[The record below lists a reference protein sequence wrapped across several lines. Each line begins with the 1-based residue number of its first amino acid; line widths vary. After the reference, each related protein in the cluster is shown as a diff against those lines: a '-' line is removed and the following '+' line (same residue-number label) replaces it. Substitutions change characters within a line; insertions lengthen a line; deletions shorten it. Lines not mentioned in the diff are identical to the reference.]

1 MKGKRARI
9 FNPKIALLVFLG
21 LFFLTLGTASAQDI
35 SSAEVTDDQVN
46 EVASQLYCPVCE
58 NIPLDVCG
66 TPACIQWR
74 ALIREQLSMGWTE
87 REIKDYFA
95 AQYGDRVLAVPPA
108 RGLNWLFYVLPPLAI
123 LAGGYIL
130 FRVIRSW
137 RQASPQDA
145 DLELAEESMDDEYV
159 ARIEDELRRR

>member
-1 MKGKRARI
+1 MKGKRAKI
-9 FNPKIALLVFLG
+9 FNPKIALLAFLG
-21 LFFLTLGTASAQDI
+21 LFFLTFETASAQDI
-35 SSAEVTDDQVN
+35 SSAEITDDQVN

-145 DLELAEESMDDEYV
+145 DLGLAEESMDDEYV

>member
-1 MKGKRARI
+1 MRAKKI
-9 FNPKIALLVFLG
+9 NPKVLLLLFLG
-21 LFFLTLGTASAQDI
+21 FYFLPWGSAKAQDVNTT
-35 SSAEVTDDQVN
+35 EVTDDQVN
-46 EVASQLYCPVCE
+46 AVASQLYCPVCE

-66 TPACIQWR
+66 TQACAQWR

-87 REIKDYFA
+87 QEIKDYFA

-137 RQASPQDA
+137 RQAPPQEENLD
-145 DLELAEESMDDEYV
+145 LAEESMDNEYV
-159 ARIEDELRRR
+159 ARIEEELRRR